1 MKKLKKPGK
10 KVIGIVAAVFVVAV
24 GGIIALV
31 LHMNREVA
39 PWDTVSWSTTREDIR
54 SRFGEPDYSTGG
66 RGNIHYDQYYNY
78 EFLGASGM
86 ISYHYIE
93 DKDSSTIT
101 SVGWHYYAPD
111 GKEAK
116 DELVKRLKNYLT
128 DRFGAPHKYEH
139 LDDFYHED
147 FWYDSDGNEI
157 TLLEYF
163 YDPDPYAEVEL
174 SYYFYNN
181 D

>member
-10 KVIGIVAAVFVVAV
+10 KVIGIVAAVFVVVV

-31 LHMNREVA
+31 LYMNREVA

-78 EFLGASGM
+78 EFLGMSGM
-86 ISYHYIE
+86 IVYSYVDGGDGGTISCVAWYYSFSS
-93 DKDSSTIT
+93 DKEL
-101 SVGWHYYAPD
+101 
-111 GKEAK
+111 KE
-116 DELVKRLKNYLT
+116 EQLERVKNYLT
-128 DRFGAPHKYEH
+128 DRFGAPQKYTNGATWH
-139 LDDFYHED
+139 LDTWYNSDGKEIILEQDFY
-147 FWYDSDGNEI
+147 DSSMGI
-157 TLLEYF
+157 Q
-163 YDPDPYAEVEL
+163 
-174 SYYFYNN
+174 YYFYNN

>member
-10 KVIGIVAAVFVVAV
+10 KVICIVAAVFVVVV

-31 LHMNREVA
+31 LYMNREVA
-39 PWDTVSWSTTREDIR
+39 PWDTVSWSTTRADIR
-54 SRFGEPDYSTGG
+54 SRFGEPDYSTEGMGG
-66 RGNIHYDQYYNY
+66 EGIHYDQFYNY

-86 ISYHYIE
+86 ITYDYIE

-101 SVGWHYYAPD
+101 SVGWYYYAPND
-111 GKEAK
+111 KEAK

-128 DRFGAPHKYEH
+128 DRFGAPHKYEN
-139 LDDFYHED
+139 LDDFYHKD
-147 FWYDSDGNEI
+147 TWYDSDGREI

-163 YDPDPYAEVEL
+163 YDTAPQVSL
-174 SYYFYNN
+174 SYNFYNY